1 MPIEHAVCQ
10 HSNPMH
16 CQATEDHAHTHT
28 CTHTR
33 VYTHTCVHTQ
43 ASISQFATVREHHEP
58 IVQVEEVVCESS
70 ELLQY

>member
-16 CQATEDHAHTHT
+16 CQATEDHAHTHA
-28 CTHTR
+28 CTHM
-33 VYTHTCVHTQ
+33 CVHTQ
-43 ASISQFATVREHHEP
+43 ASISQFATVREHHGP